1 MKQALKLSLKK
12 IYYFGLNHKCVY
24 CSSNLKKL
32 LPHGLNLPVLN
43 QYDVIGGKRRDN
55 NKCPI
60 CRSNDRE
67 RLLYFYYK
75 TRMQPSLVS
84 SVSLLH
90 IAPELNFAN
99 VLKSDKNIVYTSG
112 DKYEKGYENS
122 YKAEYIDICDT
133 KLPNASFDYVI
144 CNHVLEHVISYQQAL
159 AEIKRILKP
168 GGKAIL
174 QVPIGKL
181 LQNTIEDTTLN
192 SEKEREDKFG
202 QYDHVR
208 LFGQDYSL
216 ILKSAGFSV
225 REYKSGELC
234 NNQENKFALNPHEII
249 FEVTK

>member
-1 MKQALKLSLKK
+1 MKQAIKILLKK
-12 IYYFGLNHKCVY
+12 TYYFGINHKCVY
-24 CSSNLKKL
+24 CNSFLNKL
-32 LPHGLNLPVLN
+32 LPHGLDLPVLN
-43 QYDVIGGKRRDN
+43 TYNVIGGKRREN

-67 RLLYFYYK
+67 RLLYFYYQNI
-75 TRMQPSLVS
+75 MMPSLKNGTT
-84 SVSLLH
+84 LLH
-90 IAPELNFAN
+90 IAPEFNFAN
-99 VLKSDKNIVYTSG
+99 TLKSNKNIVYTSG

-133 KLPNASFDYVI
+133 KLPEHSFDYII
-144 CNHVLEHVISYQQAL
+144 CNHVLEHVVSYQMAL

-181 LQNTIEDTTLN
+181 LKVTIEDTTLT
-192 SEKEREDKFG
+192 SEKEREERFG

-208 LFGQDYSL
+208 LFGQDYSK
-216 ILKSAGFSV
+216 ILKEAGFSV
-225 REYKSGELC
+225 REFKSGELC
-234 NNQENKFALNPHEII
+234 NNQEKKYALNPDEII